1 MKRLSITT
9 LILAAL
15 AWGFSAQPARAQ
27 ISVSISIGGFYN
39 ELEPYGRWVDCN
51 YRGYGDCW
59 VPARVSRDW
68 QPYSNGEWVYT
79 EYGWTWVSYDAWG
92 DDPYH
97 YGSWV
102 YTNRYRWAW
111 IPGTVWAPAWVTW
124 SYSDNYVGWAPLP
137 PSIVFGSSG
146 YSGRPIRMRP
156 TQYVFVPTNR
166 FIGSNIASVRT
177 APQQSATIFR
187 QTTPITRFGV
197 SGGIIRNTA
206 IPLETIERA
215 TGNRIPRR
223 NIRDAKTAPRPV
235 AEWTRGNRR
244 QVSIVAPAREV
255 RDAIA
260 SRPQGRTN
268 RRPEAVQQQAAPRGE
283 VPRRQEPKGRVQK
296 TPRAAPPVQVRKA
309 PPPARAQPA
318 PEVYRG
324 KPETSNAPAN
334 RGRKAAPAR
343 PAQAAPPP
351 QAAPPAV
358 QAPPG
363 RVQKQQAGRGK
374 PEKAQKGEK
383 GKKEKPGKD

>member
-27 ISVSISIGGFYN
+27 ISVSISIGGFYD

-51 YRGYGDCW
+51 YGGYGDCW
-59 VPARVSRDW
+59 VPSRVSRGW

-79 EYGWTWVSYDAWG
+79 EYGWTWVSYDEWG

-97 YGSWV
+97 YGTWV
-102 YTNRYRWAW
+102 STNRYGWAW

-146 YSGRPIRMRP
+146 YSGRPIRMSP

-166 FIGSNIASVRT
+166 FIGSNIASVRI

-206 IPLETIERA
+206 IPIETIERA
-215 TGNRIPRR
+215 TRNRIPRR
-223 NIRDAKTAPRPV
+223 DIRDAKTAPRPV
-235 AEWTRGNRR
+235 TEWTRGNQR
-244 QVSIVAPAREV
+244 QVSIVAPTREV

-268 RRPEAVQQQAAPRGE
+268 RRPEAVQQPAAPRGE
-283 VPRRQEPKGRVQK
+283 APRRQEPRGRVEQA
-296 TPRAAPPVQVRKA
+296 PPAAPPVQVRKA
-309 PPPARAQPA
+309 PPPAQAQPA

-324 KPETSNAPAN
+324 KPGTSNAPAN
-334 RGRKAAPAR
+334 RGQKAAPAR

-363 RVQKQQAGRGK
+363 QVQKQQPGHGK

-383 GKKEKPGKD
+383 GKKEK